1 MLSSSFWPTQ
11 ESTSFADLV
20 VAKLPAG
27 PIRDGQL
34 NLVAEPRT
42 IGSAD
47 AGRRMVAG
55 RIKVFADEAS
65 IPHGGIWE
73 LKGGS
78 RRIQSWLHGFTW
90 LDDLAAV
97 RDAQAITLARNA
109 AFEWINRFG
118 DGKGPG
124 WVADIAGRRLIRL
137 IGHAP
142 LLLALQP
149 EQKHRELTAAVVTNA
164 SFIGRRW
171 RSLPNGLRR
180 LEALTGLV
188 YGYSALQGRESSLR
202 RTAGDMAR
210 DANSFIDSDGGIL
223 SRNPEDLLKAATLLG
238 WASAVLSDAGMPP
251 VARHIDA
258 IRRSARVLRA
268 VRHADGSLARFHG
281 GGCAPEGYLDRVL
294 AESGNRLLEAGKPEM
309 GYVKLAARG
318 ASAIIDAAAPHSG
331 AGSENSHASTLA
343 FEFCSD
349 GGPVV
354 VNRGSGTGFAGSARS
369 GLRETRSSS
378 TIEIDGR
385 SSSRIAPAAGAEDGR
400 SGPVLA
406 VPGDVRVEQL
416 PGPEGKTVIASHDGY
431 APMFGVT
438 HMRRLDLSDG
448 AERLWGEDTLWT
460 RSNEHRATYAQTME
474 RRQHS
479 GLGIAARFHIHPGVS
494 VEKGQDCAVL
504 ELGNGD
510 IWEFRNE
517 SGSRLYIESSD
528 YMDETR
534 SAARGSS
541 QLVLESELESGA
553 DQLRWSFTKA
563 EQGARRSGKA
573 ASGRTRGGRKGGAGR
588 SANATARGRRQS
600 GPAGGEAQPGGA
612 K

>member
-1 MLSSSFWPTQ
+1 MLSSSFWPTR
-11 ESTSFADLV
+11 EGASLADLV
-20 VAKLPAG
+20 VAKLPVG
-27 PIRDGQL
+27 PVRDGEL
-34 NLVAEPRT
+34 NLVAEPWT

-47 AGRRMVAG
+47 AGRRMVEG
-55 RIKVFADEAS
+55 RIKVFAEEAS

-78 RRIQSWLHGFTW
+78 KRIQSWLHGFTW

-97 RDAQAITLARNA
+97 RDAHAITLARNA

-149 EQKHRELTAAVVTNA
+149 EQKRREFTAAIVANA
-164 SFIGRRW
+164 SFISRRW
-171 RSLPNGLRR
+171 RSLPDGLRR
-180 LEALTGLV
+180 LEALTGLA
-188 YGYSALQGRESSLR
+188 YAHSALHGRESSLR
-202 RTAGDMAR
+202 RTAGEMAK

-238 WASAVLSDAGMPP
+238 WASSVLSDVGMPP
-251 VARHIDA
+251 AARHVDA
-258 IRRSARVLRA
+258 IRRSARVLRS

-281 GGCAPEGYLDRVL
+281 GGGAPEGYIDRVL
-294 AESGNRLLEAGKPEM
+294 AESGDRSFDAGKPEM

-331 AGSENSHASTLA
+331 VGSENSHASTLA

-349 GGPVV
+349 GGPIVGS
-354 VNRGSGTGFAGSARS
+354 RGSGTGFAGPAGN

-378 TIEIDGR
+378 TVEIDGR
-385 SSSRIAPAAGAEDGR
+385 SSSRFAPAAGTEDGR
-400 SGPVLA
+400 SGRVIS
-406 VPGDVRVEQL
+406 VPGNVRVEQL

-448 AERLWGEDTLWT
+448 GNRLWGEDTLWT
-460 RSNEHRATYAQTME
+460 RSKEHRATYAQTME

-479 GLGIAARFHIHPGVS
+479 GLGIAARFHIHPDVS
-494 VEKGQDCAVL
+494 VGNGQDRAVL
-504 ELGNGD
+504 ELENGD

-517 SGSRLYIESSD
+517 SGAKLSIESSD

-534 SAARGSS
+534 SAVRGAG

-553 DQLRWSFTKA
+553 GQLRWSFTKA
-563 EQGARRSGKA
+563 ERGTRRAAKA
-573 ASGRTRGGRKGGAGR
+573 STGRTRGGRKGGAG
-588 SANATARGRRQS
+588 SPATAAARGRRRS
-600 GPAGGEAQPGGA
+600 GPAGGKARPGTA
-612 K
+612 E

>member
-1 MLSSSFWPTQ
+1 MLSSTFWPTQ
-11 ESTSFADLV
+11 ESTSLADLV

-27 PIRDGQL
+27 SVRDSQL

-47 AGRRMVAG
+47 AGRRMVGG
-55 RIKVFADEAS
+55 RIKVFAEEAS

-73 LKGGS
+73 IKGGS

-97 RDAQAITLARNA
+97 RDAQAITLARNG

-142 LLLALQP
+142 LLLTLQP
-149 EQKHRELTAAVVTNA
+149 EQKHRELTAAVIANA
-164 SFIGRRW
+164 SFISRRW
-171 RSLPNGLRR
+171 RSLPDGLRR

-210 DANSFIDSDGGIL
+210 DANSFIDPDGGIL

-238 WASAVLSDAGMPP
+238 WASAVLIDTGMPP
-251 VARHIDA
+251 MAKHVDA

-281 GGCAPEGYLDRVL
+281 GGGAPEGYLDRAL
-294 AESGNRLLEAGKPEM
+294 AESGDRSFEAGAPEM

-349 GGPVV
+349 GGPII
-354 VNRGSGTGFAGSARS
+354 VNRGSGAGFAGSAAN

-385 SSSRIAPAAGAEDGR
+385 SSSRIAPAAGTEDGR

-416 PGPEGKTVIASHDGY
+416 PSPEGKTVIASHDGY

-438 HMRRLDLSDG
+438 HMRRLDLSDS
-448 AERLWGEDTLWT
+448 AEQLWGEDTLWT
-460 RSNEHRATYAQTME
+460 RSKEHRAAYAQTME

-479 GLGIAARFHIHPGVS
+479 GLGIAARFHIHPSVS
-494 VEKGQDCAVL
+494 VKKGQDRAVL
-504 ELGNGD
+504 ELENGD

-517 SGSRLYIESSD
+517 GGARLSIESSD

-534 SAARGSS
+534 STARGGG

-553 DQLRWSFTKA
+553 GQLRWSFTKA
-563 EQGARRSGKA
+563 ERGARRTAKGT
-573 ASGRTRGGRKGGAGR
+573 SGRTQRGRSGGAG
-588 SANATARGRRQS
+588 SPANAAFRGRRRS
-600 GPAGGEAQPGGA
+600 GTAGGETRSGRAE
-612 K
+612 